1 MFSKKNLFGGL
12 VFCLV
17 VVLCSPASAAF
28 MEISDPG
35 VSFDGMPASK
45 VQDSGVGQAIVA
57 SGYVPSVNV
66 ASTASYGMA
75 TGVPLYFE
83 FTYTTASSGQVSF
96 YMERS
101 TSGSSSFSSFS
112 SGFTDGFVYVRLNV
126 AGDSGGTVEITNLT
140 INGTN
145 LGTYASGTT
154 DSFIYFSDN
163 NSLFTD
169 LTITGEANF
178 SAFDGGGVPKFEF
191 ALAPVPVPPSALLL
205 GSGLLGLGLL
215 GWRRQ
220 KRQL

>member
-17 VVLCSPASAAF
+17 VFLCSPASAAF

-35 VSFDGMPASK
+35 VSFTGMPASK
-45 VQDSGVGQAIVA
+45 VEDSGAGTAIVA
-57 SGYVPSVNV
+57 AGFVPSINV
-66 ASTASYGMA
+66 SSTNFGME
-75 TGVPLYFE
+75 TGVPLEFE
-83 FTYTTASSGQVSF
+83 FTYTTALSGQVSF

-101 TSGSSSFSSFS
+101 TSGSSYSSFS